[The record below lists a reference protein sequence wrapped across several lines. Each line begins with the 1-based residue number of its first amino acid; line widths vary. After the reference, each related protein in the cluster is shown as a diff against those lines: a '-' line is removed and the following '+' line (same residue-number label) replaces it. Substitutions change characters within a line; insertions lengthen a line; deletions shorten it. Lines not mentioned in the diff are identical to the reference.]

1 MKFKYLLLIT
11 NMKLEDSLN
20 IDIIDNEP
28 PPTMPVKPEV
38 KQEKEEL
45 LRDVPL
51 EDDDDEDIIPDLV
64 EFVPKPKP
72 SKDDIFDEDT
82 DNISMSIEEP
92 KEAPQ
97 VKKVKEDLLPEPV
110 VPKKQRKKRKPMSEE
125 HLAKLA
131 LAREK
136 ALAKRQFL
144 AEERRLKREQE
155 KLIKDQEEVLAQRET
170 QKQLDALQKKLK
182 KTKVKKK
189 VVESSSEEEEEE
201 EAPRPKKKSQPM
213 PSHFTMEDLQ
223 NAQLNAIMGYEA
235 VRKKRK
241 EEKKKNQQVHKQK
254 KDIMDTIAK
263 AKPSWY
269 MDDSPFN
276 GLF

>member
-1 MKFKYLLLIT
+1 
-11 NMKLEDSLN
+11 MKLESALN
-20 IDIIDNEP
+20 IDIIDDEQP
-28 PPTMPVKPEV
+28 PPAPPVIAKDA
-38 KQEKEEL
+38 KEDL

-51 EDDDDEDIIPDLV
+51 EGDSDDDLNSTINMDVPGMV

-72 SKDDIFDEDT
+72 SKDDIFDENT
-82 DNISMSIEEP
+82 DNISISIEDP
-92 KEAPQ
+92 KPPPQ
-97 VKKVKEDLLPEPV
+97 VKKMKEDILPEPV
-110 VPKKQRKKRKPMSEE
+110 VNNDPPKKQRKKRKPMSEE

-144 AEERRLKREQE
+144 AEERRLKREQD
-155 KLIKDQEEVLAQRET
+155 KLIKDQEDILAQRET
-170 QKQLDALQKKLK
+170 QKQLDVLQRKLK
-182 KTKVKKK
+182 KSKVKKP
-189 VVESSSEEEEEE
+189 VLDSSSEEEEQP
-201 EAPRPKKKSQPM
+201 APRPKKDKQPV
-213 PSHFTMEDLQ
+213 PSHFTMDDLQ

-241 EEKKKNQQVHKQK
+241 EEKKKSQNVNKQK
-254 KDIMDTIAK
+254 KDIMDTIAQ

-269 MDDSPFN
+269 VDDSPFN

>member
-1 MKFKYLLLIT
+1 
-11 NMKLEDSLN
+11 MKLEDSLK
-20 IDIIDNEP
+20 IDIIDNQP

-38 KQEKEEL
+38 KEEKEEL

-51 EDDDDEDIIPDLV
+51 EDDDDEDIIPDLP

-72 SKDDIFDEDT
+72 SKDEIFDEDT

-170 QKQLDALQKKLK
+170 QKQLDALQRKLK

-201 EAPRPKKKSQPM
+201 PPPRSAKKDKQPV
-213 PSHFTMEDLQ
+213 PSHFTVEDLQ
-223 NAQLNAIMGYEA
+223 NAQLNAIMGYEM

-241 EEKKKNQQVHKQK
+241 EEKKKNQQVNRQK
-254 KDIMDTIAK
+254 KEIMETIAQ

-269 MDDSPFN
+269 IDDSPFN

>member
-28 PPTMPVKPEV
+28 PPTNAEV
-38 KQEKEEL
+38 KEEKEEL

-51 EDDDDEDIIPDLV
+51 EDDDDEDIIPDLP

-72 SKDDIFDEDT
+72 SKDDIFDDDT

-182 KTKVKKK
+182 KTKVKKPI
-189 VVESSSEEEEEE
+189 VQDSSSEEEEEE
-201 EAPRPKKKSQPM
+201 PPPRRAKKDKQPV
-213 PSHFTMEDLQ
+213 PTHFTMEDLQ
-223 NAQLNAIMGYEA
+223 NAQLNAIMGYEM

-241 EEKKKNQQVHKQK
+241 EEKKKNQQVNKQK

>member
-1 MKFKYLLLIT
+1 
-11 NMKLEDSLN
+11 MKLEDSLK

-28 PPTMPVKPEV
+28 PPTMHVKPEV
-38 KQEKEEL
+38 KEEKEEL

-51 EDDDDEDIIPDLV
+51 EDDDDEDIIPDLP

-72 SKDDIFDEDT
+72 SKDEIFDEDT

-92 KEAPQ
+92 QGSREAPQ

-170 QKQLDALQKKLK
+170 QKQLDALQRKLK

-189 VVESSSEEEEEE
+189 VVESSSDEEEEEPP
-201 EAPRPKKKSQPM
+201 PRSAKKDKQPV

-241 EEKKKNQQVHKQK
+241 EEKKKNQQVNKQK
-254 KDIMDTIAK
+254 KEIMETIAQ

-269 MDDSPFN
+269 IDDSPFN

>member
-20 IDIIDNEP
+20 IDIIDNVP
-28 PPTMPVKPEV
+28 PPTMHVKPEV
-38 KQEKEEL
+38 KEEL

-182 KTKVKKK
+182 KTKVKKPI
-189 VVESSSEEEEEE
+189 VQDSSSEEEEEE
-201 EAPRPKKKSQPM
+201 PPPRSAKKKSQPM